1 MRSTIFLW
9 TMSTFCLA
17 AQSYDLVISGA
28 KIVDGTGSPWFHGDL
43 AVTGAKIVKMT
54 PAGLLAG
61 VNAKRRIAA
70 AGLVLAPGFIDIQ
83 GHSREYLLN
92 GDGRLIAKVSQGV
105 TTEIMGEGSSNAPAN
120 ARTSTPMPGS
130 AMGQEAKVRFAG
142 DHGFDEWLRAM
153 EAHGGSVNMG
163 SFMGAGTLRQYM
175 KGMAPGRLDEA
186 QKMELQ
192 RVVRLGMEDG
202 AFGIASALIYPPDS
216 YSNTDE
222 LVEMCRGMAPYGGV
236 YITHLR
242 SEADQLLEAIDESID
257 IGRRAGVPVEIYHLK
272 AAGQEN
278 YRKLSAA
285 IEKIEGAR
293 AAGLDIQASMYP
305 YTAGSTGLTSCFP
318 ADVAADGKLF
328 ANLDN
333 ITIRQRI
340 KADIVS
346 GKVNYENLCLQAG
359 PEGVLVL
366 GLIKP
371 ENQKYVGKRLNEIA
385 AAMNKHWVEA
395 AMDLVLSERQR
406 IGTVYFMMSEENVKR
421 QLQLPWIKIGTDAGG
436 PDPAAATA
444 RVHPRSY
451 GTYPRILGKYVR
463 DEKVLTLEEAV
474 RKVTSA
480 VATRLSLR
488 DRGVL
493 REGMAADLVLFNEAT
508 VAERAT
514 YENPHQVSTGVEH
527 VFVNGVEV
535 WARGKHTGAK
545 PGKALRGPGWVK
557 STGPKVLSK

>member
-1 MRSTIFLW
+1 MRSTTFLW
-9 TMSTFCLA
+9 LMSTFCLM

-43 AVTGAKIVKMT
+43 AVSGDRIVKMT
-54 PAGLLAG
+54 PAELLQGAA
-61 VNAKRRIAA
+61 AKRRIAA
-70 AGLVLAPGFIDIQ
+70 EGLVLAPGFIDIQ

-120 ARTSTPMPGS
+120 DRTSPQTQG
-130 AMGQEAKVRFAG
+130 KVRFAG

-163 SFMGAGTLRQYM
+163 SFMGAGTLRQYL

-186 QKMELQ
+186 QKTELR

-222 LVEMCRGMAPYGGV
+222 LVDMSTAMAPYGGV
-236 YITHLR
+236 YITHMR
-242 SEADQLLEAIDESID
+242 SEADQLLEAINESIQ
-257 IGRRAGVPVEIYHLK
+257 IGQRAGVAVEIYHLK
-272 AAGQEN
+272 AAGKEN
-278 YRKLSAA
+278 YGKLDAA
-285 IEKIEGAR
+285 IAKIEQAR
-293 AAGLDIQASMYP
+293 AAGLDVQANMYP

-333 ITIRQRI
+333 VAIRRKI

-346 GKVNYENLCLQAG
+346 GKVDYENLCLQAG

-366 GLIKP
+366 GLNKP

-385 AAMNKHWVEA
+385 TAMNKHWVEA

-421 QLQLPWIKIGTDAGG
+421 QLQLPWIKIGTDAAG
-436 PDPAAATA
+436 PDPATTTA

-451 GTYPRILGKYVR
+451 GTYTRILGKYVR
-463 DEKVLTLEEAV
+463 DETVLTLEEAV
-474 RKVTSA
+474 RKMTSA

-493 REGMAADLVLFNEAT
+493 REGMAADLVLFNEST

-514 YENPHQVSTGVEH
+514 YESPHQVSVGVEH

-535 WARGKHTGAK
+535 WAQGKHTGAK
-545 PGKALRGPGWVK
+545 PGKALRGPGWVQG
-557 STGPKVLSK
+557 TGPKVLSK

>member
-1 MRSTIFLW
+1 MTFLW
-9 TMSTFCLA
+9 AMSTFCLM

-43 AVTGAKIVKMT
+43 AVTGERIVRMT
-54 PAGLLAG
+54 PAGLLKGA
-61 VNAKRRIAA
+61 AAYRRIAA

-92 GDGRLIAKVSQGV
+92 GDGRVIAKVSQGV

-120 ARTSTPMPGS
+120 GRTSPQTQG
-130 AMGQEAKVRFAG
+130 KVRFAG

-163 SFMGAGTLRQYM
+163 SFMGAGTLRQYI
-175 KGMAPGRLDEA
+175 KGMAPGRLDDA
-186 QKMELQ
+186 QKRELQ

-222 LVEMCRGMAPYGGV
+222 LVEMSTAMAPYGGV

-242 SEADQLLEAIDESID
+242 SEADQLLEAIDEAIE
-257 IGRRAGVPVEIYHLK
+257 IGRRAGVAVEIYHLK
-272 AAGQEN
+272 AAGKEN
-278 YRKLSAA
+278 YGKLTAA
-285 IEKIEGAR
+285 IEKIEQAR
-293 AAGLDIQASMYP
+293 AEGLDVQANMYP

-328 ANLDN
+328 ANLDKV
-333 ITIRQRI
+333 TIRGKI

-346 GKVNYENLCLQAG
+346 GKVDYENLCLQAG

-366 GLIKP
+366 GLNKP

-385 AAMNKHWVEA
+385 TAMNKHWVEA

-406 IGTVYFMMSEENVKR
+406 IGTVYFMMS
-421 QLQLPWIKIGTDAGG
+421 
-436 PDPAAATA
+436 
-444 RVHPRSY
+444 
-451 GTYPRILGKYVR
+451 
-463 DEKVLTLEEAV
+463 
-474 RKVTSA
+474 
-480 VATRLSLR
+480 
-488 DRGVL
+488 
-493 REGMAADLVLFNEAT
+493 
-508 VAERAT
+508 
-514 YENPHQVSTGVEH
+514 
-527 VFVNGVEV
+527 
-535 WARGKHTGAK
+535 
-545 PGKALRGPGWVK
+545 
-557 STGPKVLSK
+557 

>member
-1 MRSTIFLW
+1 MRHTIFVGWL
-9 TMSTFCLA
+9 SICPLFG
-17 AQSYDLVISGA
+17 QSYELVISGA
-28 KIVDGTGSPWFHGDL
+28 KIVDGTGSPWFYGDL
-43 AVTGAKIVKMT
+43 AVAGGRIAKMA
-54 PAGLLAG
+54 PAGLLKDAP
-61 VNAKRRIAA
+61 AKRRVEAK
-70 AGLVLAPGFIDIQ
+70 GLVLSPGFIDIQ

-92 GDGRLIAKVSQGV
+92 GDGRVIGKVSQGV

-120 ARTSTPMPGS
+120 TRTSTQMPGS
-130 AMGQEAKVRFAG
+130 AMSKTDKVRFAG
-142 DHGFDEWLRAM
+142 DHGFDGWLRAM

-175 KGMAPGRLDEA
+175 KAMTPGPLTEA
-186 QKMELQ
+186 ETQELQ

-222 LVEMCRGMAPYGGV
+222 LVEMAKAMAPYGGV

-242 SEADQLLEAIDESID
+242 SEADQLLEAIDEAIE
-257 IGRRAGVPVEIYHLK
+257 IGRRGGVAVEIYHLK
-272 AAGQEN
+272 AAGKEN
-278 YRKLSAA
+278 YGKLSAA
-285 IEKIEGAR
+285 INKIEQAR
-293 AAGLDIQASMYP
+293 AAGLDVQANMYP

-333 ITIRQRI
+333 PTIRQKI
-340 KADIVS
+340 KTEIVA

-366 GLIKP
+366 GLNKP

-436 PDPAAATA
+436 PNPRGVTG

-463 DEKVLTLEEAV
+463 DEKVLPLEEAI
-474 RKVTSA
+474 RKMTSA

-493 REGMAADLVLFNEAT
+493 REGMAADLVLFNEST

-514 YENPHQVSTGVEH
+514 YENPHQVSAGIEH

-535 WARGKHTGAK
+535 WAEGKHTGAK
-545 PGKALRGPGWVK
+545 PGKALRGPGYRAK
-557 STGPKVLSK
+557 

>member
-1 MRSTIFLW
+1 MRRHTLLFL
-9 TMSTFCLA
+9 LA
-17 AQSYDLVISGA
+17 TSLSAQSYDLVISGA
-28 KIVDGTGSPWFHGDL
+28 KIVDGTGSPWFRGDV
-43 AVTGAKIVKMT
+43 AVAGGKIVKMT
-54 PAGLLAG
+54 PAGLLKDAA
-61 VNAKRRIAA
+61 AKRRIAA
-70 AGLVLAPGFIDIQ
+70 GGLVLSPGFIDIQ

-92 GDGRLIAKVSQGV
+92 GDGRVIGKVSQGV

-120 ARTSTPMPGS
+120 ARTSPG
-130 AMGQEAKVRFAG
+130 GNVRFSG

-153 EAHGGSVNMG
+153 EAHGGSVNFG
-163 SFMGAGTLRQYM
+163 SFLGAGTLRQYL
-175 KGMAPGRLDEA
+175 KGMAPGRLDEI
-186 QKMELQ
+186 QKKELQ

-222 LVEMCRGMAPYGGV
+222 LVEMSTVMAPYGGV

-242 SEADQLLEAIDESID
+242 SEADQLLEAIDESIE
-257 IGRRAGVPVEIYHLK
+257 IGRRAGVAVEIYHLK
-272 AAGQEN
+272 AAGKEN
-278 YRKLSAA
+278 YGKLAAA
-285 IEKIEGAR
+285 IARIEQAR
-293 AAGLDIQASMYP
+293 AAGQDVQANMYP

-318 ADVAADGKLF
+318 AEVAADGKLF

-333 ITIRQRI
+333 LAIRQKI
-340 KADIVS
+340 KTDIVS

-366 GLIKP
+366 GMNKP
-371 ENQKYVGKRLNEIA
+371 ENQKYVGKRLDEIA
-385 AAMNKHWVEA
+385 KTMNKHWVEA

-436 PDPAAATA
+436 PDPANARA

-451 GTYPRILGKYVR
+451 GTYTRILGKYVR
-463 DEKVLTLEEAV
+463 DEKVVTLEDAV

-480 VATRLSLR
+480 VATRLSIR

-493 REGMAADLVLFNEAT
+493 REGMAADLVLFDEAT
-508 VAERAT
+508 VAEKAT
-514 YENPHQVSTGVEH
+514 YENPHQVSVGVEH

-535 WARGKHTGAK
+535 WAQGKHTGAK
-545 PGKALRGPGWVK
+545 PGKAVRGPGYRIR
-557 STGPKVLSK
+557 

>member
-1 MRSTIFLW
+1 MRSISILW
-9 TMSTFCLA
+9 ILSTSGLW
-17 AQSYDLVISGA
+17 AQSYDLLISGA
-28 KIVDGTGSPWFHGDL
+28 KVVDGTGSPWFYGDV
-43 AVTGAKIVKMT
+43 AITAGKIVKMA
-54 PAGLLAG
+54 PAGLLKDAA
-61 VNAKRRIAA
+61 AKRRIAA
-70 AGLVLAPGFIDIQ
+70 KGLVLSPGFIDIQ
-83 GHSREYLLN
+83 GHSREYLLS
-92 GDGRLIAKVSQGV
+92 GDGRVIAKVSQGV

-120 ARTSTPMPGS
+120 ARTSTQMPGS
-130 AMGQEAKVRFAG
+130 AMSKEAKVRFGG

-175 KGMAPGRLDEA
+175 MGMKPGRLDEA
-186 QKMELQ
+186 QKKELQ

-222 LVEMCRGMAPYGGV
+222 LVEMCTAMAPYGGV
-236 YITHLR
+236 YITHMR
-242 SEADQLLEAIDESID
+242 SEADQLLEGIDESIE

-272 AAGQEN
+272 AAGKAN
-278 YRKLSAA
+278 YGKLTAA
-285 IEKIEGAR
+285 IEKIEQAR
-293 AAGLDIQASMYP
+293 AGGLDVQANMYP

-333 ITIRQRI
+333 PTIRQKI
-340 KADIVS
+340 KAEIVS
-346 GKVNYENLCLQAG
+346 GKVGYENLCLQSG

-366 GLIKP
+366 GMNKP

-385 AAMNKHWVEA
+385 TMMNRHWVEA

-436 PDPAAATA
+436 PNPANATA

-451 GTYPRILGKYVR
+451 GTYTRILGKYVR
-463 DEKVLTLEEAV
+463 EERVLTLEDAV

-480 VATRLSLR
+480 VATRLSIR

-493 REGMAADLVLFNEAT
+493 REGMAADLVLFNEST
-508 VAERAT
+508 VAEKAT
-514 YENPHQVSTGVEH
+514 YENPHQISTGIEH

-535 WARGKHTGAK
+535 WAQGKHTGAK
-545 PGKALRGPGWVK
+545 PGRALRGPGYRA
-557 STGPKVLSK
+557 P

>member
-1 MRSTIFLW
+1 M
-9 TMSTFCLA
+9 

-43 AVTGAKIVKMT
+43 AVTGGRIVKMT
-54 PAGLLAG
+54 PASLLKDAT
-61 VNAKRRIAA
+61 AKRRLAA

-92 GDGRLIAKVSQGV
+92 GDGRVIAKVSQGV

-120 ARTSTPMPGS
+120 SRTSGGTT
-130 AMGQEAKVRFAG
+130 AQTRFAG

-186 QKMELQ
+186 QKKELQ

-222 LVEMCRGMAPYGGV
+222 LVEMSTAMAPYGGV

-242 SEADQLLEAIDESID
+242 SEADQLLEAIDEAIE
-257 IGRRAGVPVEIYHLK
+257 IGRRAGVAVEIYHLK
-272 AAGQEN
+272 AAGKEN
-278 YRKLSAA
+278 YGKSDAA
-285 IEKIEGAR
+285 IAKIQQAR
-293 AAGLDIQASMYP
+293 ASGLDVQANMYP

-318 ADVAADGKLF
+318 PDIAADGKLF

-333 ITIRQRI
+333 VAIRRKI
-340 KADIVS
+340 KTDIVS
-346 GKVNYENLCLQAG
+346 GKVDYENLCMQAG

-366 GLIKP
+366 GLNKP

-385 AAMNKHWVEA
+385 TALNKHWVEA

-406 IGTVYFMMSEENVKR
+406 IGTVYFMMSEDNVKR

-436 PDPAAATA
+436 PDPATTTA

-451 GTYPRILGKYVR
+451 GTYTRILGKYVR

-493 REGMAADLVLFNEAT
+493 REGMAADLVLFNEST

-514 YENPHQVSTGVEH
+514 YEHPHQVSTGVEH

-535 WARGKHTGAK
+535 WAQGKHTGAK
-545 PGKALRGPGWVK
+545 PGKALRGPGWLPG
-557 STGPKVLSK
+557 TGPKVLSK

>member
-1 MRSTIFLW
+1 MRSISILW
-9 TMSTFCLA
+9 ILSTSGLW
-17 AQSYDLVISGA
+17 AQSYDLLISGA
-28 KIVDGTGSPWFHGDL
+28 KVVDGTGSPWFYGDV
-43 AVTGAKIVKMT
+43 AVTAGKIAKMA
-54 PAGLLAG
+54 PAGLLKDAA
-61 VNAKRRIAA
+61 AKRRIAA
-70 AGLVLAPGFIDIQ
+70 KGLVLSPGFIDIQ

-92 GDGRLIAKVSQGV
+92 GDGRVIAKVSQGV

-120 ARTSTPMPGS
+120 ARTSTQMPGS
-130 AMGQEAKVRFAG
+130 AMSKEAKVRFAG

-175 KGMAPGRLDEA
+175 MGMKPGRLDEA
-186 QKMELQ
+186 QKKELQ

-222 LVEMCRGMAPYGGV
+222 LVEMCTAMAPYGGV
-236 YITHLR
+236 YITHMR
-242 SEADQLLEAIDESID
+242 SEADQLLEGIDESIE

-272 AAGQEN
+272 AAGKAN
-278 YRKLSAA
+278 YGKLTAA
-285 IEKIEGAR
+285 IEKIEQAR
-293 AAGLDIQASMYP
+293 AGGLDVQANMYP

-333 ITIRQRI
+333 PTIRQKI
-340 KADIVS
+340 KAEIVS
-346 GKVNYENLCLQAG
+346 GKVGYENLCLQSG

-366 GLIKP
+366 GMNKP

-385 AAMNKHWVEA
+385 TMMNKHWVEA

-436 PDPAAATA
+436 PNPANATA

-451 GTYPRILGKYVR
+451 GTYTRILGKYVR
-463 DEKVLTLEEAV
+463 EEKVLTLEDAV

-480 VATRLSLR
+480 VATRLSIR

-493 REGMAADLVLFNEAT
+493 REGMAADLVLFNEST
-508 VAERAT
+508 VAEKAT
-514 YENPHQVSTGVEH
+514 YENPHQISAGIEH

-535 WARGKHTGAK
+535 WAQGKHTGAK
-545 PGKALRGPGWVK
+545 PGRALRGPGYRA
-557 STGPKVLSK
+557 P

>member
-1 MRSTIFLW
+1 MRSISILW
-9 TMSTFCLA
+9 ILSTSGLW
-17 AQSYDLVISGA
+17 AQSYDLLISGA
-28 KIVDGTGSPWFHGDL
+28 KVVDGTGSPWFYGDV
-43 AVTGAKIVKMT
+43 AVTAGKIAKMA
-54 PAGLLAG
+54 PAGLLKDAA
-61 VNAKRRIAA
+61 AKRRIAA
-70 AGLVLAPGFIDIQ
+70 QGLVLSPGFIDIQ

-92 GDGRLIAKVSQGV
+92 GDGRVIAKVSQGV

-120 ARTSTPMPGS
+120 ARTSTQMPGS
-130 AMGQEAKVRFAG
+130 AMSKEAKVRFAG

-175 KGMAPGRLDEA
+175 MGMKPGRLDEA
-186 QKMELQ
+186 QKKELQ
-192 RVVRLGMEDG
+192 RAVRLGMEDG

-222 LVEMCRGMAPYGGV
+222 LVEMCTAMAPYGGV
-236 YITHLR
+236 YITHMR
-242 SEADQLLEAIDESID
+242 SEADQLLEGIDESIE

-272 AAGQEN
+272 AAGKAN
-278 YRKLSAA
+278 YGKLTAA
-285 IEKIEGAR
+285 IEKIEQAR
-293 AAGLDIQASMYP
+293 AGGLDVQANMYP

-333 ITIRQRI
+333 PTIRQKI
-340 KADIVS
+340 KAEIVS
-346 GKVNYENLCLQAG
+346 GKVGYENLCLQSG

-366 GLIKP
+366 GMNKP

-385 AAMNKHWVEA
+385 TMMNKHWVEA

-436 PDPAAATA
+436 PNPANATA

-451 GTYPRILGKYVR
+451 GTYTRILGKYVR
-463 DEKVLTLEEAV
+463 EEKVLTLEDAV

-480 VATRLSLR
+480 VATRLSIR

-493 REGMAADLVLFNEAT
+493 REGMAADLVLFNEST
-508 VAERAT
+508 VAEKAT
-514 YENPHQVSTGVEH
+514 YENPHQISAGIEH

-535 WARGKHTGAK
+535 WAQGKHTGAK
-545 PGKALRGPGWVK
+545 PGRALRGPGYRA
-557 STGPKVLSK
+557 P

>member
-1 MRSTIFLW
+1 MRSTTCLW
-9 TMSTFCLA
+9 VMSTFCLM

-28 KIVDGTGSPWFHGDL
+28 KIVDGTGSPWFRGDL
-43 AVTGAKIVKMT
+43 AVTGDRIVKMT
-54 PAGLLAG
+54 PAGLLQGAT
-61 VNAKRRIAA
+61 AKRRMAA

-92 GDGRLIAKVSQGV
+92 GDGRVIAKVSQGV

-120 ARTSTPMPGS
+120 GRTSPQTPG
-130 AMGQEAKVRFAG
+130 KVRFAG

-175 KGMAPGRLDEA
+175 KGMAAGRLDEV
-186 QKMELQ
+186 QKEELQ

-222 LVEMCRGMAPYGGV
+222 LVDMSTAMAPYGGV
-236 YITHLR
+236 YITHMR
-242 SEADQLLEAIDESID
+242 SEADQLLEAIDEAIE

-272 AAGQEN
+272 AAGKEN
-278 YRKLSAA
+278 YGKLDAA
-285 IEKIEGAR
+285 IAKIEQAR
-293 AAGLDIQASMYP
+293 AAGLDVQANMYP

-333 ITIRQRI
+333 VAIRRKI
-340 KADIVS
+340 KADIIS
-346 GKVNYENLCLQAG
+346 GRVNYENLCLQAG

-366 GLIKP
+366 GLTKP
-371 ENQKYVGKRLNEIA
+371 ENQKYVGKRLNQIA
-385 AAMNKHWVEA
+385 TAMNKHWVEA

-436 PDPAAATA
+436 PDPATTTA

-451 GTYPRILGKYVR
+451 GTYTRILGKYVR

-474 RKVTSA
+474 RKMTSA

-493 REGMAADLVLFNEAT
+493 REGMAADLVLFNEST

-514 YENPHQVSTGVEH
+514 YESPHQVSVGVEH

-535 WARGKHTGAK
+535 WAQGKHTGAK
-545 PGKALRGPGWVK
+545 PGKALRGPGWRQ